1 MTEDQLKAF
10 LAKIQADPILAE
22 KVRAA
27 PDAESYAA
35 LAREAGVMI
44 SAHEVE
50 SARAELSEAELEG
63 AGTRSTTYPTQSCRN
78 TCKSGCTC
86 SAILDESRL
95 PADLSQ

>member
-1 MTEDQLKAF
+1 MTEDQLEAF
-10 LAKIQADPILAE
+10 LAKIQADPVLAE

-27 PDAESYAA
+27 PDPEAYAA

-44 SAHEVE
+44 SARDVK

-63 AGTRSTTYPTQSCRN
+63 AGSRSTTYPTQSCRN

-86 SAILDESRL
+86 SAILDETRI
-95 PADLSQ
+95 PAHFAL